1 MQARIYMMS
10 NLSKKM
16 YQKMNWDMTF
26 YKIHEMN
33 FYYSFVRENFN

>member
-10 NLSKKM
+10 NLPKKM
-16 YQKMNWDMTF
+16 YKKMNCGMKF

-33 FYYSFVRENFN
+33 FQYSFVRENFN